1 MSHSYHLRPN
11 VKGRMQR
18 RLDAHV
24 AAFGEQNRDKIIAL
38 PSNTGQGV
46 HLYFDPERSLS
57 PDPDQASNRQCT
69 DSAEGV
75 IVIDDSD
82 SGGSSSDLGSDLETV
97 APDTPSP
104 RGQFWPSS
112 HLRAPKGPRHTKQE
126 QWVEGSV
133 DSSSVHDSLALVAE
147 RKKALK
153 AHLEGDVEGRR
164 RFLERE
170 RQKMLHQAK
179 SEEER
184 VAILRRDYEGK
195 VEQFRQENADV
206 FGFAVEGVSE
216 HFDYSSPLSPEPFEC
231 GDLPPEVS
239 HPMLPHSSGPSHF
252 GQRSQED
259 RKQHQQDRTPLRRHG
274 AQQFVVSPR
283 DNATESL
290 GADGQF
296 VVVARRIRKLG
307 PCGTVVIDHDTGD
320 EKLVTKRYRVRE
332 EELRSIDGDGD
343 SVMGSDD

>member
-57 PDPDQASNRQCT
+57 PDPDQATNRQRT
-69 DSAEGV
+69 DSTEGV
-75 IVIDDSD
+75 IVI
-82 SGGSSSDLGSDLETV
+82 
-97 APDTPSP
+97 
-104 RGQFWPSS
+104 
-112 HLRAPKGPRHTKQE
+112 
-126 QWVEGSV
+126 
-133 DSSSVHDSLALVAE
+133 
-147 RKKALK
+147 
-153 AHLEGDVEGRR
+153 VEGRR

-195 VEQFRQENADV
+195 VEQFRRENADV

-296 VVVARRIRKLG
+296 VVVARRVRKLG